1 MKTIGLIGGITW
13 HSTADYYRLL
23 NLEVNQRLGG
33 VHSASLLISSVD
45 FAEIKLL
52 TEAENWDALADRMG
66 TAARAI
72 ERAGADCLLIGANT
86 MHNIAARVQS
96 QVNIPLINIA
106 SVTAA
111 AVKNRGIATVL
122 LLGTRYTMQLPFYKE
137 ELARAGVHTIIPDDT
152 GMAFVND
159 TIYNEFSRGI
169 FLPATKERY
178 LAIILDAVKAGA
190 AGAILG
196 CTEIPILIK
205 QADAPVP
212 VFDTTAL
219 HVRAAVDFAV
229 S

>member
-33 VHSASLLISSVD
+33 VHSARLLISSVD

-86 MHNIAARVQS
+86 MHNIAEQVQS
-96 QVNIPLINIA
+96 QVSIPLINIA
-106 SVTAA
+106 AVTAA
-111 AVKNRGIATVL
+111 AVKSRHIKKIL
-122 LLGTRYTMQLPFYKE
+122 LLGTRYTMQLPFYRQA
-137 ELARAGVHTIIPDDT
+137 LATAGAETIIPSAADIS
-152 GMAFVND
+152 FVND
-159 TIYNEFSRGI
+159 AIYNEFSKGI
-169 FLPATKERY
+169 FLPETKQRY
-178 LAIILDAVKAGA
+178 LSVIAAAVGAGA
-190 AGAILG
+190 GGAILG

-205 QADAPVP
+205 QEDCAVP
-212 VFDTTAL
+212 LFDTTAL
-219 HVRAAVDFAV
+219 HVQAAVDFALG
-229 S
+229 